1 MPETHTRPLDS
12 FRDPIFRSTPFLKLT
27 ANGGAN
33 GISVGADYVLIGWLT
48 LQAADTSAWVGG
60 GFALYHVP
68 YLLLGAPAG
77 ALADRL
83 NRRALIR
90 NLELVGVVLLLGFA
104 CLIGAGFANIA
115 VIYAL
120 TLMLGSLRAVH
131 APVRLA
137 YAYDVAGGERV
148 VAALAALK
156 IATHLGFI
164 FGAALVGI
172 TAEFLG
178 AGYALGVMAIAHCLA
193 WFCLWGV
200 LPGSR
205 MSADPTPIWDNL
217 RDYAR
222 EMTRNRLLGALVV
235 ITGCVEI
242 FGTSLYTALPEYAED
257 RLQVGADG
265 LGWLFAISSLGGVI
279 AAMAVF
285 VLPRLRDTRLLWLI
299 SIVGL
304 GISVI
309 ALGATSSFLASA
321 LVLATAAAMV
331 AVWDILTQSMMQL
344 SVPDRLRGR
353 AMGAWMFALGTSPI
367 GHLQMGFAAT
377 LLGLDL
383 ALYLNGGMVLVV
395 IAVGLVFTPALRPR
409 CF

>member
-1 MPETHTRPLDS
+1 MPTRP
-12 FRDPIFRSTPFLKLT
+12 RS
-27 ANGGAN
+27 G
-33 GISVGADYVLIGWLT
+33 
-48 LQAADTSAWVGG
+48 
-60 GFALYHVP
+60 
-68 YLLLGAPAG
+68 
-77 ALADRL
+77 
-83 NRRALIR
+83 
-90 NLELVGVVLLLGFA
+90 
-104 CLIGAGFANIA
+104 
-115 VIYAL
+115 
-120 TLMLGSLRAVH
+120 
-131 APVRLA
+131 
-137 YAYDVAGGERV
+137 
-148 VAALAALK
+148 
-156 IATHLGFI
+156 
-164 FGAALVGI
+164 
-172 TAEFLG
+172 
-178 AGYALGVMAIAHCLA
+178 
-193 WFCLWGV
+193 
-200 LPGSR
+200 
-205 MSADPTPIWDNL
+205 DNL

-222 EMTRNRLLGALVV
+222 EMTRNRLLAAL
-235 ITGCVEI
+235 IITTGCIEI

-285 VLPRLRDTRLLWLI
+285 VLPRLRDTRLIWLI

-304 GISVI
+304 GVAVM

-321 LVLATAAAMV
+321 LVLAIAAAMI

-395 IAVGLVFTPALRPR
+395 IALALVLTPALRPR
-409 CF
+409 